1 MEWFKKHKIA
11 VLGTLIIYVSIAIV
25 FMVIKI
31 SDIRKNHKIEIE
43 VEIPDKKEGKI
54 SDNNEANDIKTDL
67 IKEELKSVVSNIDA
81 TQRINVDD
89 MDEYERNFRE
99 EMGIAKKEAINY
111 EKNKN
116 YRKDSLD
123 YEKTLSERKKDSI
136 KSTIYVGKSRVT
148 YMLKGR
154 FSRFIPIPVF
164 KCEFGGT
171 VIVDIYVKSDGNVY
185 KAEVVDEKSDTDECL
200 RAAAIDSA
208 MRSRFNSVK
217 DESKYQLGQITY
229 IFVKQ

>member
-1 MEWFKKHKIA
+1 MGWLKRHRVA
-11 VLGTLIIYVSIAIV
+11 VLGTLIIYVSIAIIFV
-25 FMVIKI
+25 SIKLSSI
-31 SDIRKNHKIEIE
+31 HKIHKIEIE
-43 VEIPDKKEGKI
+43 VEIPKEKDDNLD
-54 SDNNEANDIKTDL
+54 SDKTDKAKDNF
-67 IKEELKSVVSNIDA
+67 ISEELKSVVSNIDA
-81 TQRINVDD
+81 TQKIEVED
-89 MDEYERNFRE
+89 MEEYERKFRE
-99 EMGIAKKEAINY
+99 EMGIIPKKGVNY
-111 EKNKN
+111 SKNKDFQ
-116 YRKDSLD
+116 KDSLD
-123 YEKTLSERKKDSI
+123 YAKTLYERKKDSI
-136 KSTIYVGKSRVT
+136 KSTIYVGKSKVT

-208 MRSRFNSVK
+208 MRSRFNSVE